1 MGEEVKRTEYSHAH
15 RRDYRRKVQLS
26 LDVFETMLA
35 QSSFDFEKPLTGME
49 IECNLVDNDYQPA
62 MSNADVLASIA
73 DPAYQTELGAYNIE
87 FNVPPRRL
95 PGRAALDLENE
106 VRASLNAAE
115 VKANSDGAHI
125 VMIGILPTLMPEHLA
140 GRWMSESVRYQA
152 LNDSIFNAR
161 GEDIMIDIAGPERL
175 SLQTASI
182 APESACTSMQLH
194 LQVSPADFA
203 NNWNAAQVLAGPQ
216 LALGANSPYFFGHHL
231 WSETRIELFAQATD
245 TRPDELKTQGVRP
258 RVWFGERW
266 ITSIFDLFE
275 ENVRY
280 FPSLLPE
287 LSDEDPVTELAEGR
301 TPNLSELR
309 LHNGTIYRWNR
320 PVYDVVGGRPHLR
333 VENRVLPAGPTVLDM
348 MANSAFYYGMLR
360 ALSEEDRPLWTK
372 MSFAAAQSN
381 FFAAAQHGMDAQLY
395 WPGLGE
401 VTPDELVLRRLLP
414 MAEEGLRRWEVAA
427 DVRDR
432 YLGVIEGRAKTGRN
446 GAAWQSA
453 AVDALQD
460 RGVSRPEA
468 LAEMLR
474 LYCERMHSNDPVH
487 TWDLPA

>member
-1 MGEEVKRTEYSHAH
+1 MGQELKHAEFSREH
-15 RRDYRRKVQLS
+15 RREYRRKVQLC

-49 IECNLVDNDYQPA
+49 IECNLVDAEYQPA
-62 MSNADVLASIA
+62 MNNSEVLEAIA

-95 PGRAALDLENE
+95 PGRAALDLEDD

-115 VKANSDGAHI
+115 AKAGTDGSHI
-125 VMIGILPTLMPEHLA
+125 VMIGILPTLMPEHLT
-140 GRWMSESVRYQA
+140 GHWMSESTRYQA
-152 LNDSIFNAR
+152 HNDSIFTAR

-231 WSETRIELFAQATD
+231 WAETRIELFTQATD
-245 TRPDELKTQGVRP
+245 TRPDELKAQGVRP

-280 FPSLLPE
+280 FPSLLPQ
-287 LSDEDPVTELAEGR
+287 LSDEDPVAELAAGR
-301 TPNLSELR
+301 TPKLSELR
-309 LHNGTIYRWNR
+309 LHNGTVYRWNR
-320 PVYDVVGGRPHLR
+320 PVYDIVKGRPHLR

-348 MANSAFYYGMLR
+348 MANAAFYYGMLR
-360 ALSEEDRPLWTK
+360 SLSEEDRPLWTK
-372 MSFAAAQSN
+372 MSFAAAEAN
-381 FFAAAQHGMDAQLY
+381 FVAAAQHGIDARLY
-395 WPGLGE
+395 WPGVGE

-414 MAEEGLRRWEVAA
+414 MADEGLRRWEVAA
-427 DVRDR
+427 EVRDR

-446 GAAWQSA
+446 GAVWQSTT
-453 AVDALQD
+453 VTALQD
-460 RGVSRPEA
+460 RGLSRPEA

-474 LYCERMHSNDPVH
+474 LYCERMHSNEPVH
-487 TWDLPA
+487 TWDLPG